1 MPFRYDRYPF
11 NFFLISGTVH
21 LKFRSS
27 MDMRIDPTTQTYCVE
42 LCARVFNKVY
52 QRACYILMYYLDIDF
67 QQTLVLFV
75 MLMT

>member
-1 MPFRYDRYPF
+1 
-11 NFFLISGTVH
+11 
-21 LKFRSS
+21 